1 MADPET
7 EWWFWTIIALIILGI
22 SACVFEYFMER
33 RKDEDLENDEIQIV
47 HKKIRVKNH
56 RSHKRRAE
64 EYDDQDGHY
73 DDYENDVKSE
83 DVDDSEE
90 TLEYREKRRRRK
102 HRHQQ
107 RHGRGFHMPH
117 ANQTGGGPLDPNDLN
132 NYAAVNYHPKY
143 EYNFF
148 IPNPHHGPFGPPG
161 LGPHPGAA
169 RPPFRKQGPI
179 PKSDSESKR
188 FPGRPMPYS
197 SGPYAYPPYP
207 PYPMRMP
214 RHPARPQNLSIS
226 SSAHNPTPTR
236 RPVHKQA
243 PHPKPAPA
251 PRPNYNYV
259 PPAKVVP
266 QTHENPFEEETSDRM
281 VESDTT
287 YNDVESLGEIED
299 DVELLEVTQQLQ
311 DARRA
316 LDMERENARMREQQM
331 AEVHQ
336 KDIEMMV
343 LKHEELEDVNDS
355 LRHTMNQE
363 KERNRQEMER
373 NRQLETKLQE
383 ELRGHKALEQAL
395 KREHDIHA
403 QLEEQLRHM
412 KRTPKADYME
422 KKMEKIKRVRSKNR
436 SVHGSGKYSL
446 QSLNSGRFP
455 SHSHSPSTGH
465 LAAPTQEDTR
475 NRKESWL
482 TEISG
487 TDSLDEFD
495 FEQQKRKSYVNDQLL
510 SSLEQFE
517 PPSGLDD
524 AKSDHSSIIGS
535 ENSSMRMPS
544 AVPSIDFDINKEF
557 DRNVRQFESAIGSAM
572 HDILEAG
579 EDSGLHL
586 DPVVSVEDVGVR
598 LNRVY
603 SNADEEEV
611 EVLHRFTVE
620 KHSTVRRITLDRAT
634 TLEKNTAQD
643 DEVNKIMAD
652 AAIEEAE
659 MDDVLAEL
667 HALIGDA
674 DDIQEQEIGEM
685 EMLREQIE
693 EALALADDDEPMSV
707 VNSPPSELPPT
718 IYGAASP
725 SSIFDT
731 LSSDPNTIS
740 SAYDTSRGIS
750 SPHHDMVE

>member
-56 RSHKRRAE
+56 RNHKRHPD
-64 EYDDQDGHY
+64 EYDDHDGHY
-73 DDYENDVKSE
+73 DYYENDVKSE
-83 DVDDSEE
+83 DDDSEE
-90 TLEYREKRRRRK
+90 TLEYQEKRRRKK
-102 HRHQQ
+102 HRHHNH
-107 RHGRGFHMPH
+107 RHGPGFHMPH
-117 ANQTGGGPLDPNDLN
+117 AHQTGGGPVDPNDLN

-148 IPNPHHGPFGPPG
+148 IPTPNHGPLGPPG
-161 LGPHPGAA
+161 LGPHGPP
-169 RPPFRKQGPI
+169 RPPFRKHGPM

-188 FPGRPMPYS
+188 FPGRPMPYPP
-197 SGPYAYPPYP
+197 GPYAYPPYP
-207 PYPMRMP
+207 PYPVRMP

-243 PHPKPAPA
+243 PHPKPT
-251 PRPNYNYV
+251 RPNYNYV

-266 QTHENPFEEETSDRM
+266 QTHETPFEEETSERM
-281 VESDTT
+281 AESDTT
-287 YNDVESLGEIED
+287 YNDVESLGVESLGEIED

-316 LDMERENARMREQQM
+316 LDIERENARMREQHM

-336 KDIEMMV
+336 NDIEMMV

-355 LRHTMNQE
+355 LQHTMNQE

-373 NRQLETKLQE
+373 NRHLEDKLQE
-383 ELRGHKALEQAL
+383 ELRGQKALEQAL

-403 QLEEQLRHM
+403 QLEEQLWHM

-465 LAAPTQEDTR
+465 LAAPMEDDTR

-517 PPSGLDD
+517 PGLDD
-524 AKSDHSSIIGS
+524 AKSDHSSIVGS

-544 AVPSIDFDINKEF
+544 SVPSVDFDINKVF

-579 EDSGLHL
+579 EDTGLTL
-586 DPVVSVEDVGVR
+586 DPVLNSEDVGVR

-634 TLEKNTAQD
+634 TLEKNTYQN

-652 AAIEEAE
+652 AAIEETE

-674 DDIQEQEIGEM
+674 DYIQEQEIGEM

-693 EALALADDDEPMSV
+693 EALALADDDELMSIV
-707 VNSPPSELPPT
+707 DSPPNELPPT

-725 SSIFDT
+725 PSVYDT
-731 LSSDPNTIS
+731 LTSDPNTIS
-740 SAYDTSRGIS
+740 SAYDASMGMS
-750 SPHHDMVE
+750 SPHHDMIE